1 MSPSQEISNRLAHQ
15 EIPSNIMKIVD
26 LNLFPRTHS
35 CSRLIQSTS
44 AQPEFLKSIL
54 ILKKLYKQEAMC
66 NIS

>member
-35 CSRLIQSTS
+35 CSRL
-44 AQPEFLKSIL
+44 
-54 ILKKLYKQEAMC
+54 
-66 NIS
+66 